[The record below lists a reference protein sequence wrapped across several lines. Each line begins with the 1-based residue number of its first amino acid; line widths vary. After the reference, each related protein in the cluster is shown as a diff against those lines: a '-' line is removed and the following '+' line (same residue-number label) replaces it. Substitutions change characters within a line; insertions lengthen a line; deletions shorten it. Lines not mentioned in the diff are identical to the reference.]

1 MVLSEKELAKAIMR
15 RDSRIELHEDLIGGV
30 EKIKNPSEVVWK
42 SVAAVLV
49 TSAFFFGAEL
59 QL

>member
-1 MVLSEKELAKAIMR
+1 MVLNEKELAKAIMR
-15 RDSRIELHEDLIGGV
+15 CDSRIELHKDLIGGV

-42 SVAAVLV
+42 SVAAVLI
-49 TSAFFFGAEL
+49 TSAFFLGAEL